1 MKLAFVLDPLESLK
15 AYKDSSI
22 AMMREAARRG
32 HEVHALESRSLCVR
46 DGKVRA
52 AVRKL
57 AVSDDDGA
65 WYRAEVARDLEA
77 LMNNI
82 ALQSTLPLVDF
93 PAVAKSVL
101 NYGFPDITHRSIDEL
116 GGADIGTEIEQALR
130 TYEPRLARNTIHV
143 VRDTSIDPADLKIR
157 YIVRGELRSRPL
169 NVPIEFIADV
179 EVTTGNIVLRRL
191 T

>member
-1 MKLAFVLDPLESLK
+1 MAAANQKNRLSPPLMYAF
-15 AYKDSSI
+15 
-22 AMMREAARRG
+22 
-32 HEVHALESRSLCVR
+32 
-46 DGKVRA
+46 RA
-52 AVRKL
+52 AFLAHDAKSGAAHSATRKETAEL
-57 AVSDDDGA
+57 RSRIQERPPISEAIM
-65 WYRAEVARDLEA
+65 RAEVARDLEA